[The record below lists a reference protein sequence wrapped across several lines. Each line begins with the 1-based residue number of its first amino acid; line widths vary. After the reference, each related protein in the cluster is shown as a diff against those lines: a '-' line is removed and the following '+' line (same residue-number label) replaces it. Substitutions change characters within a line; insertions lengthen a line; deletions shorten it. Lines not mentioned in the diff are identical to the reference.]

1 VQTVDRLRSLF
12 LQDSNCKPVF
22 LLGAGASLRSGIP
35 LSEQVVGLAAKWAFC
50 RANGSHPDDPNV
62 RRSDW
67 LRWLQ
72 RHPWYKIDTS
82 ASDNYSEVIHH
93 LLQPREDRKEFFL
106 RLINPSVPASRGYE
120 DLLDLMDQHRIETV
134 LTTNFDRVLPNLHVM
149 RRRPHHLEVIRT
161 PADYIKFSTS
171 PTHPQLIYLHGS
183 VEHYSDQNLLEEV
196 QRLNDELVLNLTPL
210 LRDHPLIVIGYRGA
224 EPSITQH
231 LLADQVQRTSS
242 FRRGI
247 YWCILPND
255 KVHPAV
261 TGLADR
267 LAGNLQ
273 FVEISG
279 FDETMQ
285 TLAATC
291 APLPRPVSVSARL
304 GSLNDSQVGFDM
316 RLASGDLQEL
326 DWGRIELQIIAYCR
340 KMQIDVPTTVS
351 REWLTARLEAL
362 DLVRHTES
370 GLCPTNAGYL
380 LFALRPT
387 NRIPSAAC
395 TLALHGEEERV
406 VEGNLW
412 SQMDMLID
420 LFATV
425 NQPFRLKSA
434 VSDSV
439 YPYPPM
445 ALKELL
451 VNALVHRAYDQAQ
464 QLRID
469 IDPKFIRFT
478 NPGGLVD
485 AVFQQVNTRLQEQ
498 IELGTRG
505 ITGYRNPVIADLFYG
520 AGAMDKEGS
529 GLPDVHSQVMQNE
542 GKVFFGPVDD
552 ANKTFRA
559 LIYRRQE
566 EADTTTRTAAP
577 AVSKSRFFANLL
589 QVLTIPEHLWRA
601 QTECANGTQ
610 VLDRVSPSMPPPFGL
625 KRSTE
630 LFTFSDLSE
639 KENPLRQAIKTSSV
653 TVERTTELLSTPEGR
668 RNIVELLNRSLYRF
682 LESRLLLVDGF
693 KRRCYF
699 GRTDEGPRV
708 ITYQASF
715 RQATRTVTKP
725 VISKRTEKILYWQH
739 ESLSFQFQNYR
750 NEWAICILPGYVFTK
765 DGRYELLHYLKVGAL
780 ATRKAA
786 RDFNL
791 QVYNDLVFWTW
802 VLAGGNDS
810 FDVALG
816 DDRTLSVR
824 GLLLGCELAS
834 PPVADITIPPDLLKR
849 EDAQLARLEQA
860 IEDEVESDLA
870 VGNEEVGDAD

>member
-1 VQTVDRLRSLF
+1 M
-12 LQDSNCKPVF
+12 
-22 LLGAGASLRSGIP
+22 
-35 LSEQVVGLAAKWAFC
+35 
-50 RANGSHPDDPNV
+50 
-62 RRSDW
+62 
-67 LRWLQ
+67 
-72 RHPWYKIDTS
+72 
-82 ASDNYSEVIHH
+82 
-93 LLQPREDRKEFFL
+93 
-106 RLINPSVPASRGYE
+106 INPSVPASRGYE
-120 DLLDLMDQHRIETV
+120 DLLDLLDQHRIETV

-161 PADYIKFSTS
+161 PADYVKFSTS

-196 QRLNDELVLNLTPL
+196 QRLDEDLVLTLTPL
-210 LRDHPLIVIGYRGA
+210 IRDHPLIVIGYRGA

-231 LLADQVQRTSS
+231 LLADQIQRTSS

-247 YWCILPND
+247 YWCILAHD
-255 KVHPAV
+255 AVHPAV
-261 TGLADR
+261 AGLANR

-279 FDETMQ
+279 FDETMH
-285 TLAATC
+285 TLTAAC
-291 APLPRPVSVSARL
+291 APLPRLVPVSTRL
-304 GSLNDSQVGFDM
+304 GSLDDSQVGFDM
-316 RLASGDLQEL
+316 RTAKGDLQEL
-326 DWGRIELQIIAYCR
+326 DWARIELQIIAYCR
-340 KMQIDVPTTVS
+340 KMQIDTPPIAS
-351 REWLTARLEAL
+351 RGWLTERLQAL
-362 DLVRHTES
+362 DLVRQTDA
-370 GLCPTNAGYL
+370 GLRPTNAGYL
-380 LFALRPT
+380 LFALKPT
-387 NRIPSAAC
+387 NQIPAAAC
-395 TLALHGEEERV
+395 TLALHGEAERV

-412 SQMDMLID
+412 SQMDVLVD

-451 VNALVHRAYDQAQ
+451 INALVHRAYDQDQ

-469 IDPKFIRFT
+469 VDRQFIRFT
-478 NPGGLVD
+478 NAGGLVD

-529 GLPDVHSQVMQNE
+529 GLPDVHNQVTQNE

-552 ANKTFRA
+552 TNQTFRA

-566 EADTTTRTAAP
+566 EADTTTRTAAS
-577 AVSKSRFFANLL
+577 AISKSKFFANVL
-589 QVLTIPEHLWRA
+589 QVLSIPEHFWRA

-610 VLDRVSPSMPPPFGL
+610 VLGCVSPSIPPPFGL

-630 LFTFSDLSE
+630 LFTFSDLSNNT
-639 KENPLRQAIKTSSV
+639 NPLRQAIKASSV
-653 TVERTTELLSTPEGR
+653 TVEKTAELLSTPEGR
-668 RNIVELLNRSLYRF
+668 RNIVELLNRSLHRF
-682 LESRLLLVDGF
+682 LRSKLLLVDEF

-715 RQATRTVTKP
+715 RHATRTLTKP
-725 VISKRTEKILYWQH
+725 VISKRTDKTLYWQH
-739 ESLSFQFQNYR
+739 ESLSFQFQSYR

-810 FDVALG
+810 FDVDLG
-816 DDRTLSVR
+816 DDQTLSVR
-824 GLLLGCELAS
+824 GVLLGCELAS
-834 PPVADITIPPDLLKR
+834 LPVADITISADMLTR

-870 VGNEEVGDAD
+870 IENSEVSDAD